1 MGGMK
6 YVAAGLT
13 AIVMLF
19 VSYFLLLPIEEP
31 VRNLI
36 GWLDLSSG
44 VLSWWCGGAG
54 LTMAACAFRLVVMW
68 RNNTALERR
77 KTLAARARA

>member
-1 MGGMK
+1 MK

-13 AIVMLF
+13 AILVLF
-19 VSYFLLLPIEEP
+19 VSYFLLLLIEEP
-31 VRNLI
+31 VRNLT

-44 VLSWWCGGAG
+44 DMSWWRGGAG
-54 LTMAACAFRLVVMW
+54 LIMAACVFQLVVMW

>member
-1 MGGMK
+1 MVGMK
-6 YVAAGLT
+6 YVAAGLI
-13 AIVMLF
+13 AILVLS

-36 GWLDLSSG
+36 GWVDLSSG
-44 VLSWWCGGAG
+44 DMRWWRGGAG
-54 LTMAACAFRLVVMW
+54 LTMAACVFRLVVMW

>member
-1 MGGMK
+1 MVRMK
-6 YVAAGLT
+6 YVTAGMI
-13 AIVMLF
+13 AILVLS
-19 VSYFLLLPIEEP
+19 VSYFLLLLIEEP

-36 GWLDLSSG
+36 GWIDLSSG
-44 VLSWWCGGAG
+44 ELGWWRGGAG
-54 LTMAACAFRLVVMW
+54 LTTAACVFRLVVMW